1 MEAESLAKA
10 FARDHKHV
18 IEWTD
23 RQLSA
28 AFEIGSLHALLR
40 FYESQG
46 YALEPRNLVGEVY
59 RYLTTPSGNPEN
71 FSYVSA
77 VGSDGDFE
85 IRQQVRVQSH
95 LDESIAFT
103 PDIVVLL
110 KGASIDDSKHA
121 EFANGKRPFYRVS
134 SASVVAAHECK
145 STNPFPELMVGF
157 IGMLVAAHRWYPDGT
172 GYTHSD
178 EGGHLAPT
186 LFVGGTASSRHIRM
200 IAAMG
205 KAFRMN
211 ILCGLHEGTWK
222 LTDAKNRLLRVVA
235 KGPGDSDNKHDEVT
249 AETIAGRSGL
259 TTHGNRSPRVV
270 RRAPNDG

>member
-1 MEAESLAKA
+1 MSTSQQAWLVEAESLAKA
-10 FARDHKHV
+10 FAKDHKHV
-18 IEWTD
+18 VEWTD

-40 FYESQG
+40 FYETQG
-46 YALEPRNLVGEVY
+46 YTLEPMNLVGEVY

-77 VGSDGDFE
+77 VGSDGEFE

-95 LDESIAFT
+95 VDENIAFT

-110 KGASIDDSKHA
+110 KGAPIDQSKHA
-121 EFANGKRPFYRVS
+121 EYANGKRPFYRVS

-145 STNPFPELMVGF
+145 STNPFPELMVAF

-172 GYTHSD
+172 GYHHSN
-178 EGGHLAPT
+178 EHGHLAPT
-186 LFVGGTASSRHIRM
+186 LFVGGTASIRHIRM
-200 IAAMG
+200 IAAMQ

-222 LTDAKNRLLRVVA
+222 LTDAKNRLVRVVTQ
-235 KGPGDSDNKHDEVT
+235 GSSDSDNKHDAVND
-249 AETIAGRSGL
+249 ETIPGSLDL
-259 TTHGNRSPRVV
+259 TPHG
-270 RRAPNDG
+270 DGD